1 MNVANPSHY
10 GSGQSGYFGKY
21 RGTVSNNVDPNT
33 SGRLQVSVPAV
44 YGTNTLNWA
53 MPSVP
58 YAGPDQ
64 GVFMI
69 PPIGANIWVEF
80 EGGDISYPIWSGCFW
95 GQGECPGDLAL
106 TKLIKT
112 PVATIKLDETR
123 PDAPVVIETE
133 VGNKITIT
141 AQGLTLET
149 SGGAKIEMTGPQ
161 VSINSGALEIT

>member
-1 MNVANPSHY
+1 MTFVDPNRT
-10 GSGQSGYFGKY
+10 GSATSGYYGKY

-53 MPSVP
+53 MPCVP

-64 GVFMI
+64 GFFMI
-69 PPIGANIWVEF
+69 PPIGANVWVEF
-80 EGGDISYPIWSGCFW
+80 EGGDISFPIWSGGFW
-95 GQGECPGDLAL
+95 GQGECPGSLAL

-112 PVATIKLDETR
+112 PVATITLDETR
-123 PDAPVVIETE
+123 PDAPVVVETE
-133 VGNKITIT
+133 AGNKITIT

-149 SGGAKIEMTGPQ
+149 SGGAKVEMTGPQ
-161 VSINSGALEIT
+161 VNVNSGALEIM